1 MQTEAAGGIHMNL
14 IGQAGGS
21 EKKHAQVLGLSS
33 MEQGFANLRY
43 QGTLSANWLLTDF
56 GKTKALLRSALTLH
70 EAGLALEHRK
80 QQEIVFAVSLQ
91 FLKTMTLRDLLEAT
105 SGTRDSLQAFAQS
118 IGSQIAKGRAPEVD
132 ALKIN
137 IRLAEVE
144 SQLAELERNLQ
155 VSRAALSRLMGVEE
169 ALPALATSPMA
180 DIEAPKPKPEAPGIP
195 DMKNRLDIKAQ
206 ELMVQAGQERILAS
220 EREFLPRVEFF
231 ANAGLYGA
239 TDPETGTGLKDDDPW
254 KNDVSGGIRITLP
267 LLDNGLR
274 RSNLAISRAKFKK
287 NQATLRAKQLAA
299 RQEIIVARASVTS
312 ARVKIKVTQKT
323 IIHARKVVQIEQLKY
338 QIGRGT
344 SAEVLEAE
352 TALLNAKSLFRQANR
367 ELSIALL
374 AEGLAL
380 GI

>member
-1 MQTEAAGGIHMNL
+1 
-14 IGQAGGS
+14 
-21 EKKHAQVLGLSS
+21 
-33 MEQGFANLRY
+33 
-43 QGTLSANWLLTDF
+43 
-56 GKTKALLRSALTLH
+56 
-70 EAGLALEHRK
+70 
-80 QQEIVFAVSLQ
+80 
-91 FLKTMTLRDLLEAT
+91 MTIRDLLEAT

-118 IGSQIAKGRAPEVD
+118 IRSQIAKGRAPEVD

-155 VSRAALSRLMGVEE
+155 VSRAALARLMGVEE
-169 ALPALATSPMA
+169 ELPALASSPMA
-180 DIEAPKPKPEAPGIP
+180 DIEVPKPEAPGIP

-220 EREFLPRVEFF
+220 ERSFLPRVELF

-239 TDPETGTGLKDDDPW
+239 TDPETGLGQVDNDPW

-274 RSNLAISRAKFKK
+274 KSNLAISRAEFEK
-287 NQATLRAKQLAA
+287 NRAALRAKRLAA
-299 RQEIIVARASVTS
+299 RQEIIVARASVAS

-323 IIHARKVVQIEQLKY
+323 IIHAKKVVQIEQLKY
-338 QIGRGT
+338 RIGRGT

-374 AEGLAL
+374 AERLAI
-380 GI
+380 GENT